1 MFAEDVSVRVKKSVI
16 LYYKVE
22 TANLIGDLSAKC
34 NSCLGLQT
42 FRITQ
47 GTFSNSATDAHNT
60 LSPCGSGRILMFLK
74 NYLGNGSCMS
84 LAFTSSIVHTPYNL
98 PNLR

>member
-1 MFAEDVSVRVKKSVI
+1 MPAEDVNVRVKKSVI
-16 LYYKVE
+16 LYYKIE

-42 FRITQ
+42 FTMTQ
-47 GTFSNSATDAHNT
+47 GTFSNSATHAHNT
-60 LSPCGSGRILMFLK
+60 LSLYGSERILMFLK
-74 NYLGNGSCMS
+74 NYLDNGSCMS
-84 LAFTSSIVHTPYNL
+84 LAFASSIVHTPYNL